1 MPDPASDP
9 NDDAR
14 SVLQRELYW
23 AGDPTSVASR
33 STAELRIALHDF
45 VAAMRADERSPIPRR
60 EPLLGSQA
68 QWKRNAKLLIYR
80 AFRPVSRRYDRLLGD
95 LATLTILLAD
105 RLADAEAEIERLRGG
120 AEEASAN
127 ARAVAPPSGGGGA
140 EEASANARAV
150 APPSGGGA
158 EEASANARAVAPPK
172 TKRAAPGRG

>member
-14 SVLQRELYW
+14 SVLERELYW

-95 LATLTILLAD
+95 LATLTRLLAD
-105 RLADAEAEIERLRGG
+105 RLADAEAEIERLRGD
-120 AEEASAN
+120 
-127 ARAVAPPSGGGGA
+127 GGA

-150 APPSGGGA
+150 APPRTGAGGA
-158 EEASANARAVAPPK
+158 EEASANARAVAPPR
-172 TKRAAPGRG
+172 TERAAPGRD